1 MKTNLKS
8 KLNNK
13 KSLIA
18 AVLLFVFMLSICTG
32 AYASSYNTTV
42 KFKNPYEGSM
52 RSFDGKNIKYSATMK
67 SSKSKDTGTYEVIL
81 QKESGIWAL
90 DVGDWVKL
98 KRVGSGSAK
107 WSNCGKGKFR
117 IAFYKSSDG
126 VTLSSDNVVIANY

>member
-32 AYASSYNTTV
+32 
-42 KFKNPYEGSM
+42 
-52 RSFDGKNIKYSATMK
+52 
-67 SSKSKDTGTYEVIL
+67 
-81 QKESGIWAL
+81 
-90 DVGDWVKL
+90 
-98 KRVGSGSAK
+98 
-107 WSNCGKGKFR
+107 
-117 IAFYKSSDG
+117 